1 MAETSS
7 GVNASY
13 VDSAVRGAIN
23 SLRSELKGEINAVRT
38 ELHKEIQR
46 LEREMRE
53 VGEMIAR
60 EIQKQTSQLSGQIEN
75 QTNKIEHQTDKI
87 EHQTVAVVGG
97 VAANT
102 VMLER
107 TKLQIEDDF
116 TKTRT
121 KLDLQTEASLQI
133 EVGKKIADS
142 VSTHG
147 KLMAFAKDIKN
158 RFERSIEGFYFNR
171 QLYNVNF
178 KKIFDE
184 YTFKLRTIGEHIFF
198 VRDNDISP
206 AIKAAEAP
214 LEEIHGLPMEV
225 DLYRLKVRAENL
237 DEVLQILKDSR
248 FDRVLNSLD
257 SLEGTLE
264 GQFGIESSSE
274 STPNTTLSTVVLAT
288 SSPIA
293 TDILVGRSAK
303 LVSDGQS
310 VNLDSANPELAV
322 FESKKAQDYLFDA
335 VANKQKRDPTPE
347 EMGALLK
354 AAASLAQKKLISEE
368 GVALFEDF
376 ISSGNLKIV
385 R

>member
-7 GVNASY
+7 GVSASY
-13 VDSAVRGAIN
+13 VNSTVNSAIS
-23 SLRSELKGEINAVRT
+23 SLRSELKGEINAIRN
-38 ELHKEIQR
+38 ELQKEIQR

-75 QTNKIEHQTDKI
+75 QTNKIENQTSKI

-107 TKLQIEDDF
+107 TKIQLEDDF
-116 TKTRT
+116 DKTRT

-158 RFERSIEGFYFNR
+158 RFEKSIEGFYFNR

-248 FDRVLNSLD
+248 FDKVLNSLD
-257 SLEGTLE
+257 SLEGTLD
-264 GQFGIESSSE
+264 GRFGIEISGQP
-274 STPNTTLSTVVLAT
+274 TPNTTLSTIVLAT
-288 SSPIA
+288 TSPIA
-293 TDILVGRSAK
+293 TDILVGRNA
-303 LVSDGQS
+303 LPVSDGQS
-310 VNLDSANPELAV
+310 VNLDSANTELAV
-322 FESKKAQDYLFDA
+322 FESKKAQEHLFAA
-335 VANKQKRDPTPE
+335 VSKKEKRDPTPE
-347 EMGALLK
+347 EMGALFK

-376 ISSGNLKIV
+376 IGSGNLKIV

>member
-1 MAETSS
+1 MAETAS
-7 GVNASY
+7 GVSASY
-13 VDSAVRGAIN
+13 VDSAVRNAMS
-23 SLRSELKGEINAVRT
+23 SLRSELKGEINAARN
-38 ELHKEIQR
+38 ELHQEIQR

-60 EIQKQTSQLSGQIEN
+60 EIQKQTSQLSDRIEN
-75 QTNKIEHQTDKI
+75 QTNKI

-97 VAANT
+97 VAATT

-107 TKLQIEDDF
+107 TKLQLEDDF

-133 EVGKKIADS
+133 EVGKKISDS

-158 RFERSIEGFYFNR
+158 RFEKSIEGFYLNR

-214 LEEIHGLPMEV
+214 LEEIHGLPIEV

-248 FDRVLNSLD
+248 FDKVLNSLN
-257 SLEGTLE
+257 SLEDTLE
-264 GQFGIESSSE
+264 GQFGIDVIGEATE
-274 STPNTTLSTVVLAT
+274 NTTLSTVVIAT

-303 LVSDGQS
+303 SVSDGQS
-310 VNLDSANPELAV
+310 VNLDSVNPELAV
-322 FESKKAQDYLFDA
+322 FESKKAQDYLLET
-335 VANKQKRDPTPE
+335 VANKVRRDPTPE

-354 AAASLAQKKLISEE
+354 AAASLVQKKLISEE

-376 ISSGNLKIV
+376 IGSGNLKIV